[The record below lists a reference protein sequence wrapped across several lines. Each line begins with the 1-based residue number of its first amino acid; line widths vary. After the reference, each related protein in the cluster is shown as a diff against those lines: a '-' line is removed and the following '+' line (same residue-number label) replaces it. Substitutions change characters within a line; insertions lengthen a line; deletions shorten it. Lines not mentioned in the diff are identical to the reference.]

1 MRVRQL
7 GRSGLVVSE
16 VGLGCNNFG
25 GRLDEERSR
34 EVIRAAIDAG
44 ITLFDTA
51 DIYGGAGRSE
61 EIVGRAVR
69 GMRDEVVL
77 ATKFGMDAG
86 LGYPARGS
94 RVYVM
99 RALERSLRRLGTDWI
114 DLYQFH
120 EPDPLTPIEETLSAL
135 DDAVRQGKVRY
146 LGSSN
151 FTSWQAVE
159 AELIARQL
167 GTHRF
172 VSAQNHY
179 NLLER
184 QVEAELLPVLGRFG
198 IGLLP
203 YYPLASGLLTGKF
216 RRATPPPAGTR
227 LASRPER
234 LAAADW
240 ERLDAVGEFARSR
253 GMGLLDLAFA
263 FLLARPVVASVIAG
277 ATSPTQVQANVA
289 TQQHRLSEDDLAE
302 LEGLLGTPG
311 TVQ

>member
-1 MRVRQL
+1 M
-7 GRSGLVVSE
+7 VSE

-34 EVIRAAIDAG
+34 EVIAAALDEG

-51 DIYGGAGRSE
+51 DIYGGEGRSE
-61 EIVGRAVR
+61 EILGRALRGVR
-69 GMRDEVVL
+69 EEVVL

-114 DLYQFH
+114 DLYQLH

-135 DDAVRQGKVRY
+135 DDALHQGKVRY

-151 FTSWQAVE
+151 FASWQVLE
-159 AELIARQL
+159 ADLIARQL
-167 GTHRF
+167 GTARF

-184 QVEAELLPVLGRFG
+184 QAEAELLPVLERYG

-203 YYPLASGLLTGKF
+203 YYPLAAGLLTGKF
-216 RRATPPPAGTR
+216 ARAEPPPAGTR

-240 ERLDAVGEFARSR
+240 DRLEAAREFARTR
-253 GMGLLDLAFA
+253 QMELVDLAFA

-277 ATSPTQVQANVA
+277 ATSPAQVRANVA
-289 TQQHRLSEDDLAE
+289 TQRYRLSKEDLAE
-302 LEGLLGTPG
+302 LERLLEVPG
-311 TVQ
+311 SGE

>member
-1 MRVRQL
+1 MRLRQL

-34 EVIRAAIDAG
+34 EVIAAALDEG

-51 DIYGGAGRSE
+51 DIYGGEGRSE
-61 EIVGRAVR
+61 EILGRALRGVR
-69 GMRDEVVL
+69 EEVVL

-114 DLYQFH
+114 DLYQLH

-135 DDAVRQGKVRY
+135 DDALHQGKVRY

-151 FTSWQAVE
+151 FASWQVLE
-159 AELIARQL
+159 ADLIARQL
-167 GTHRF
+167 GTARF

-184 QVEAELLPVLGRFG
+184 QAEAELLPVLERYG

-203 YYPLASGLLTGKF
+203 YYPLAAGLLTGKF
-216 RRATPPPAGTR
+216 VRAEPPPAGTR
-227 LASRPER
+227 LASRQKR
-234 LAAADW
+234 
-240 ERLDAVGEFARSR
+240 
-253 GMGLLDLAFA
+253 
-263 FLLARPVVASVIAG
+263 
-277 ATSPTQVQANVA
+277 
-289 TQQHRLSEDDLAE
+289 
-302 LEGLLGTPG
+302 
-311 TVQ
+311 